1 MSFQCSH
8 CSFFSKK
15 KFNLERHVKAKHE
28 TAKVMHCCDHCGKEY
43 KTRGHFEH
51 HLKTCMT
58 PAGNVAVP
66 AGNVAVRA
74 ENVAQTA
81 QKVPNTAENVAVQAG
96 NVAQNVCDKCGKSFT
111 RVYTLNTHQKV
122 CQGIDPLQ
130 CPKCLCFCSSRYA
143 KSRHVKDCS
152 GVMTPTQIVPVPSA
166 VVPTSAVTRTDDTPI
181 TTTNHNTM
189 NIQNQ
194 TNNVNTTTN
203 NIEKVENH
211 VTNIIV
217 FDPEGS
223 LLNDRLDRKTMK
235 RIFPRNSDNLRPQLC
250 NYAAEL
256 LKLRENQYVRKPH
269 MTNSYSH
276 VHTEDG
282 WKMLPDNHIFPSI
295 SRDIANSANDRLYE
309 HPTIGNPTVREKLC
323 DIVSNVEENCKDLKE
338 LSMYLKTLANQ
349 IDREL
354 RQQEGM
360 QEFLTASGD
369 EVV

>member
-28 TAKVMHCCDHCGKEY
+28 TAKIMHCCDHCGKEY
-43 KTRGHFEH
+43 KTRGHYEH
-51 HLKTCMT
+51 HMKMCMM
-58 PAGNVAVP
+58 PAGNVAEPAQKVP
-66 AGNVAVRA
+66 K
-74 ENVAQTA
+74 TA
-81 QKVPNTAENVAVQAG
+81 QKVPLAAQKVPLPAQKVPPTAQKVPDKE
-96 NVAQNVCDKCGKSFT
+96 CTKCGKLFT
-111 RVYTLNTHQKV
+111 RNRNLILHMSNCEGAVTEA
-122 CQGIDPLQ
+122 LQ
-130 CPKCLCFCSSRYA
+130 CKKCLCYFNSKAA
-143 KSRHVKDCS
+143 KSRHVKECNGLVS
-152 GVMTPTQIVPVPSA
+152 SV
-166 VVPTSAVTRTDDTPI
+166 SAVTRADDTPI

-235 RIFPRNSDNLRPQLC
+235 RIFPRNNDNLRPQLC